1 MAHVVI
7 GLSGGVDSSVAA
19 YLLKQQG
26 HDVVGLF
33 MVNWHDTTGTLEG
46 DCAWHDD
53 RVFAELVARK
63 LDIPL
68 HVVDLSEDYRTRV
81 VDYMF
86 AEYEKGRTPN
96 PDVLCNREIKFD
108 VFLREALKLGADF
121 VATGH
126 YCRKAAQTLPDGRT
140 VYKLLAGADPNKDQ
154 SYFLCQLSQE
164 QLRYALFPVGDL
176 MKPEVRRIA
185 EEQGLATAKRKD
197 SQGICFVG
205 KVDLPVFL
213 QQKLA
218 SKKGNIHEIL
228 PAWPKYGRSTEL
240 PAETA
245 TPAPIAGQHPAGN
258 VQAAATPAVA
268 EQHPAENVQAGNV
281 QAENMQA
288 GNMQAAALSDSGSL
302 SLSNQ
307 PAKDTAQTACPTGQ
321 TGIPAI
327 APSAANNNGG
337 SAANDTEGSAADN
350 TEGSAANDTGG
361 CAADN
366 TAQTAAAAATGSL
379 ADNAPSTGELAALAA
394 PWRYTVRDGKKI
406 GEHNGAHF
414 YTIGQRK
421 GLGIGGRKESL
432 FILATDTVQNVIY
445 VGEGDS
451 HPGLWR
457 PALHI
462 APGEIHWVN
471 PARALSPGQSAR
483 FSVRIRYR
491 QPLQGARLFIR
502 DEGAYILFDT
512 PQRGITPGQ
521 FAAWYD
527 GDELVGSGVISE

>member
-1 MAHVVI
+1 MARVVI

-19 YLLKQQG
+19 WLLKEQG
-26 HDVVGLF
+26 HEVIGLF

-46 DCAWHDD
+46 DCPWHDD
-53 RVFAELVARK
+53 RVFAELVAKR

-68 HVVDLSEDYRTRV
+68 HVVDLSAEYRRRV

-86 AEYEKGRTPN
+86 AEYERGRTPN

-108 VFLREALKLGADF
+108 VFLKEALKLGAEY

-126 YCRKAAQTLPDGRT
+126 YCRKETTTVDGRP
-140 VYKLLAGADPNKDQ
+140 VCRLLAGSDPNKDQ

-176 MKPEVRRIA
+176 LKPEVRRIA
-185 EEQGLATAKRKD
+185 AEQRLATAKRKD

-218 SKKGNIHEIL
+218 AKRGNVHEIK
-228 PAWPKYGRSTEL
+228 AEWPKYGR
-240 PAETA
+240 PA
-245 TPAPIAGQHPAGN
+245 
-258 VQAAATPAVA
+258 A
-268 EQHPAENVQAGNV
+268 E
-281 QAENMQA
+281 
-288 GNMQAAALSDSGSL
+288 D
-302 SLSNQ
+302 
-307 PAKDTAQTACPTGQ
+307 D
-321 TGIPAI
+321 
-327 APSAANNNGG
+327 
-337 SAANDTEGSAADN
+337 
-350 TEGSAANDTGG
+350 
-361 CAADN
+361 
-366 TAQTAAAAATGSL
+366 
-379 ADNAPSTGELAALAA
+379 LAALAE

-432 FILATDTVQNVIY
+432 FVLATDVRENVIY

-451 HPGLWR
+451 HPGLYR
-457 PALHI
+457 RALFI
-462 APGEIHWVN
+462 RREELHWVN
-471 PARALSPGQSAR
+471 PTRRLEPGGRER
-483 FSVRIRYR
+483 FSIRIRYR
-491 QPLQGARLFIR
+491 QPLQAGELILR
-502 DEGAYILFDT
+502 DEGAYILFDE
-512 PQRGITPGQ
+512 PQRGIAPGQ

-527 GDELVGSGVISE
+527 GDELVGSGVIDR

>member
-1 MAHVVI
+1 MARVVV

-19 YLLKQQG
+19 WLLKQEG
-26 HDVVGLF
+26 HEVIGLF

-46 DCAWHDD
+46 DCPWHDD
-53 RVFAELVARK
+53 RVFAELVAKK

-68 HVVDLSEDYRTRV
+68 HAVDLSAEYRTRV

-86 AEYEKGRTPN
+86 AEYERGRTPN

-126 YCRKAAQTLPDGRT
+126 YCRKAEETDAGGA
-140 VYKLLAGADPNKDQ
+140 VHYKLLAGTDPNKDQ

-164 QLRYALFPVGDL
+164 QLRYAMFPVGGL
-176 MKPEVRRIA
+176 LKPEVRRIA

-218 SKKGNIHEIL
+218 AKPGNVHEIL
-228 PAWPKYGRSTEL
+228 PAWPKYSRRGRNTDGGMTIGGSMVGG
-240 PAETA
+240 PACNG
-245 TPAPIAGQHPAGN
+245 P
-258 VQAAATPAVA
+258 VA
-268 EQHPAENVQAGNV
+268 EESVVGKSTVGA
-281 QAENMQA
+281 
-288 GNMQAAALSDSGSL
+288 
-302 SLSNQ
+302 
-307 PAKDTAQTACPTGQ
+307 
-321 TGIPAI
+321 
-327 APSAANNNGG
+327 
-337 SAANDTEGSAADN
+337 SAADN
-350 TEGSAANDTGG
+350 P
-361 CAADN
+361 
-366 TAQTAAAAATGSL
+366 SL
-379 ADNAPSTGELAALAA
+379 ESLAALAA

-406 GEHNGAHF
+406 GTHNGAHF

-432 FILATDTVQNVIY
+432 FILATDVEANVIY
-445 VGEGDS
+445 VGEGDA

-457 PALHI
+457 PALRI
-462 APGEIHWVN
+462 EPAEIHWLD
-471 PARALSPGQSAR
+471 PARAVPVGGQAR
-483 FSVRIRYR
+483 FRVRIRYR
-491 QPLQGARLFIR
+491 QPLQDATLHVRA
-502 DEGAYILFDT
+502 EGAFLVFDV
-512 PQRGITPGQ
+512 PQRGIAPGQ

-527 GDELVGSGVISE
+527 GDELVGSGVIAE

>member
-1 MAHVVI
+1 MARVVI

-33 MVNWHDTTGTLEG
+33 MINWHDTTGTLEG
-46 DCAWHDD
+46 DCPWHDD
-53 RVFAELVARK
+53 RVFAELVARR
-63 LDIPL
+63 LDIPF
-68 HVVDLSEDYRTRV
+68 HVVDLSEEYRRRV

-86 AEYEKGRTPN
+86 AEYERGRTPN

-108 VFLREALKLGADF
+108 VFLKEALRLGADF

-126 YCRKAAQTLPDGRT
+126 YCRRECVAAADGTEHYR
-140 VYKLLAGADPNKDQ
+140 LLAGVDGNKDQ

-164 QLRYALFPVGDL
+164 QLSRALFPVGGL
-176 MKPEVRRIA
+176 TKPEVRRIA
-185 EEQGLATAKRKD
+185 EEQHLATARRKD

-218 SKKGNIHEIL
+218 AKRGNVHEIR
-228 PAWPKYGRSTEL
+228 ADWPKYARTAAPDDL
-240 PAETA
+240 PAL
-245 TPAPIAGQHPAGN
+245 
-258 VQAAATPAVA
+258 A
-268 EQHPAENVQAGNV
+268 E
-281 QAENMQA
+281 
-288 GNMQAAALSDSGSL
+288 
-302 SLSNQ
+302 
-307 PAKDTAQTACPTGQ
+307 
-321 TGIPAI
+321 
-327 APSAANNNGG
+327 
-337 SAANDTEGSAADN
+337 
-350 TEGSAANDTGG
+350 
-361 CAADN
+361 
-366 TAQTAAAAATGSL
+366 
-379 ADNAPSTGELAALAA
+379 

-406 GEHNGAHF
+406 GEHNGAHY

-421 GLGIGGRKESL
+421 GLGIGGRRESL
-432 FILATDTVQNVIY
+432 FILATDTVQNVIW
-445 VGEGDS
+445 VGEGDA

-471 PARALSPGQSAR
+471 PARELTAGQSAR

-491 QPLQGARLFIR
+491 QPLQGARLFVR
-502 DEGAYILFDT
+502 DEGAYLVFDR

-527 GDELVGSGVISE
+527 GDQLVGSGVIEG